1 VARRS
6 GGERRAAPALVRRV
20 GQKEAFEDFRQREA
34 SRDELGW
41 GAAML
46 EVVELRAAAKSNGFS
61 NNLQISDG
69 PAETPHRFVHWSA
82 DRHTQFYPA
91 FPYAACLPARPRAGL
106 FFAPDQPRAGVSVK
120 RTILARPVHAGLI
133 QCKTTVLS
141 TRCANHGGDHGVV
154 HLDPEFGVQRADRV
168 CGDRLSGEP
177 SGRRGHR
184 SRVTL

>member
-20 GQKEAFEDFRQREA
+20 GQKEAFEDFRQRET

-91 FPYAACLPARPRAGL
+91 FPYAACLPARL
-106 FFAPDQPRAGVSVK
+106 
-120 RTILARPVHAGLI
+120 HAGHFFVH
-133 QCKTTVLS
+133 QAFAQKTTRREVRLGLGAVRMS
-141 TRCANHGGDHGVV
+141 SY
-154 HLDPEFGVQRADRV
+154 
-168 CGDRLSGEP
+168 CGHAEP
-177 SGRRGHR
+177 SSAKLG
-184 SRVTL
+184 